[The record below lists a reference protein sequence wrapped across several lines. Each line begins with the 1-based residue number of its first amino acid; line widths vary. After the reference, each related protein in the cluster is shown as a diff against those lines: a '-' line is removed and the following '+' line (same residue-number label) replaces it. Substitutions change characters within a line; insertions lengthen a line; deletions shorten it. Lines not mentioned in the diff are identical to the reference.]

1 MDSDNDYF
9 IKKEFPDRTIGDFS
23 WKKPG
28 KLERIIGNMING
40 TVLTINIIFSGG
52 KSWSYMELHANPWFV
67 FLTVE
72 GKIAGQALRCGASLI
87 NARWTVSAAHC
98 LCNKVRDPDYI
109 TYE

>member
-23 WKKPG
+23 WKKPR
-28 KLERIIGNMING
+28 KYNIERIIGNMING

-52 KSWSYMELHANPWFV
+52 KKLYNANPWFV

-87 NARWTVSAAHC
+87 NARWAVTAAHC

-109 TYE
+109 THNT

>member
-40 TVLTINIIFSGG
+40 TVLTINIICS
-52 KSWSYMELHANPWFV
+52 ELPLLYNANPWFV

-87 NARWTVSAAHC
+87 NARWAVTAAHC

-109 TYE
+109 THNT